1 MKKVIEYDRDYT
13 REEVVELM
21 GEELVKQAEK
31 DNCTEYRVSFAYT
44 EYHGYS
50 DETPDGDRVVAVYYQ
65 LNDDVKQ
72 EMKTVGD
79 LSGLDWEIHH
89 YRIG

>member
-1 MKKVIEYDRDYT
+1 MKKVIEYDREYT

-21 GEELVKQAEK
+21 GEDLVKQAEK
-31 DNCTEYRVSFAYT
+31 DNCTECRVSIVYT

-65 LNDDVKQ
+65 DNAEIKH
-72 EMKTVGD
+72 EMQTVGD
-79 LSGLDWEIHH
+79 LGGLDWEIHH